1 MLKVAELFFSFFFF
15 FFSVSAWMA
24 PEVMRNNYGFPADV
38 FSFGMIMYELV
49 TCRVPWS
56 NSGHAFTHHIMKAV
70 LRGERPE
77 VTASDLINA
86 PEEFLKLMQHCWQTD
101 PKERPTFEAIVASL
115 EEITKTACET
125 NETL

>member
-1 MLKVAELFFSFFFF
+1 MVLLTFF
-15 FFSVSAWMA
+15 FFSVAAWMA

-38 FSFGMIMYELV
+38 YSFGMIMYELV

-56 NSGHAFTHHIMKAV
+56 NSGHAFTHQIMKAV

-86 PEEFLKLMQHCWQTD
+86 PEAFLTLMRHCWRTD
-101 PKERPTFEAIVASL
+101 PKDRPTFEAIVASL
-115 EEITKTACET
+115 QEIKRSRNTTCT
-125 NETL
+125 

>member
-38 FSFGMIMYELV
+38 YSFGMILYELV
-49 TCRVPWS
+49 TCRVPWI
-56 NSGHAFTHHIMKAV
+56 NAGYAFTHHIMQAV

-86 PEEFLKLMQHCWQTD
+86 PEEFLKLMQHCWHTD

-115 EEITKTACET
+115 LEIKSRNTTCKK
-125 NETL
+125 

>member
-1 MLKVAELFFSFFFF
+1 MVLLTFF
-15 FFSVSAWMA
+15 FFSVAAWMA

-38 FSFGMIMYELV
+38 YSFGMIMYELV

-56 NSGHAFTHHIMKAV
+56 NSGHAFTHQIMKAV

-86 PEEFLKLMQHCWQTD
+86 PETFLTLMRHCWRTD
-101 PKERPTFEAIVASL
+101 PKDRPTFEAIVVAL
-115 EEITKTACET
+115 KEIMK
-125 NETL
+125 NNQ